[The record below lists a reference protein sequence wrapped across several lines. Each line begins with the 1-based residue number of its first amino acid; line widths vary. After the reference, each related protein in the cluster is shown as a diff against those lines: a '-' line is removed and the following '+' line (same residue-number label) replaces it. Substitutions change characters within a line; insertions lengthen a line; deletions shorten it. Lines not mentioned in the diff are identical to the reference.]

1 MCDASRE
8 SLWGSVLVR
17 EPEVGVILFETVA
30 SPDRPALPG
39 EPRTASEAFTLWQD
53 REAETVTLRKLEITE
68 NEGAIRAIAVRYSRS
83 TSAPP
88 ILHVACAKDGVQHMT
103 YEYSPGQHPPDAQ
116 LRVTTYIY
124 SGDAV
129 LKRVIEPPICPEA
142 SEAAPRTH
150 VTYTYET
157 RQFHTPATEH
167 VVPPEYTVTVR
178 DRRGRWF
185 TRVLEARRD
194 HAHSAEDS
202 GPSVELAA
210 LANVIDLL
218 PLLSSRWRLVE
229 ASDGSQ
235 TRTIYKADE
244 ALGVVRVSTRPDWK
258 TEEFAVPADHRLVR
272 VTDPETG
279 DVAHVVEPVGHE
291 VVYEFSPAGNLVRAF
306 PPGRPRRVL

>member
-1 MCDASRE
+1 MCDASHE
-8 SLWGSVLVR
+8 SLWGYVLVR
-17 EPEVGVILFETVA
+17 EPEMGVVLFETVA

-39 EPRTASEAFTLWQD
+39 EPRTASEAFTLWQE
-53 REAETVTLRKLEITE
+53 RQAETVTLRKVEITE
-68 NEGAIRAIAVRYSRS
+68 NEGAIRAIAVRYSRLAQ
-83 TSAPP
+83 APP
-88 ILHVACAKDGVQHMT
+88 ILHVACGKDGVPHMT
-103 YEYSPGQHPPDAQ
+103 YEYSQVQHPPDAQ

-142 SEAAPRTH
+142 SEAAPRAH

-157 RQFHTPATEH
+157 GQILTPDTEN

-185 TRVLEARRD
+185 TRVLEARREQSN
-194 HAHSAEDS
+194 SAQS
-202 GPSVELAA
+202 GAASLELAA
-210 LANVIDLL
+210 LSNLIDLL

-229 ASDGSQ
+229 ASNGSQ

-244 ALGVVRVSTRPDWK
+244 TLGVVRVSTRPDWK

-279 DVAHVVEPVGHE
+279 NVAHVVEPVGHE
-291 VVYEFSPAGNLVRAF
+291 VVYEFNPAGNLVRAF
-306 PPGRPRRVL
+306 PPGGPGRVV